1 MFRIVFV
8 KAFFIYSFAIT
19 KFLNAIKMK
28 RTLVLLTAII
38 ICIVST
44 IAFLHSSKKTEYNIL
59 MQNVE
64 ALAGGENLT
73 PVHCAGLGCVDCPI
87 NAVKVKY
94 VVSGWSFNE

>member
-1 MFRIVFV
+1 
-8 KAFFIYSFAIT
+8 
-19 KFLNAIKMK
+19 MK
-28 RTLVLLTAII
+28 RTLVLFTVIV
-38 ICIVST
+38 ICIVGT
-44 IAFLHSSKKTEYNIL
+44 VAFLHYPKKTEYNLL

-87 NAVKVKY
+87 NAIKVKY

>member
-1 MFRIVFV
+1 
-8 KAFFIYSFAIT
+8 
-19 KFLNAIKMK
+19 MK

-64 ALAGGENLT
+64 ALAGGENLRG
-73 PVHCAGLGCVDCPI
+73 VL
-87 NAVKVKY
+87 
-94 VVSGWSFNE
+94 